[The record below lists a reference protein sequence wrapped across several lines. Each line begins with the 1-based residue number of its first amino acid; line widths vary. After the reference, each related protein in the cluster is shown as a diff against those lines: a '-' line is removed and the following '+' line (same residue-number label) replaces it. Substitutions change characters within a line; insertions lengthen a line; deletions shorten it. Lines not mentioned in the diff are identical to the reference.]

1 MVTMTMKPVTIQAD
15 GMSNSVKRKLSRLSH
30 YDERDAGYHI
40 AAYLIAQLGRNFNP
54 KVTHPITGKRLM
66 TLALQT
72 LNEIQYSLGG
82 LVVYLECEEK
92 RKASQILSGAES
104 FQEICR
110 TNNGKRGRNGAASIG
125 SVDELF
131 IRKDTRKAVKRGPRE
146 YGSFLLP
153 FMTGDGGKGY
163 GVCEK
168 GCRRN

>member
-1 MVTMTMKPVTIQAD
+1 MTMKPVTIQAD

-92 RKASQILSGAES
+92 EKLLRFYQEQNHFKRFAE
-104 FQEICR
+104 R
-110 TNNGKRGRNGAASIG
+110 TTE
-125 SVDELF
+125 SVGETEPHRL
-131 IRKDTRKAVKRGPRE
+131 VQLM
-146 YGSFLLP
+146 SFL
-153 FMTGDGGKGY
+153 
-163 GVCEK
+163 
-168 GCRRN
+168 